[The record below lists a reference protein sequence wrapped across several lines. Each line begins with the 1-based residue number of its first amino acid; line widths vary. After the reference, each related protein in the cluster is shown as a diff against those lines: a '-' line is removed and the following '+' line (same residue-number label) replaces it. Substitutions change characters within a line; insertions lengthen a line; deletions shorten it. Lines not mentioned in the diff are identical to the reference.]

1 VTHPLFEMSK
11 LIQFENFQ
19 DVKSAFHDPQ
29 NPFVS
34 RDVKTHSHIFRGV
47 KTRSH
52 SFQDVK
58 TRYHSFRDVK
68 KGYSRSRI
76 LLFRDNYQNYSKPEH
91 LLRRRLRQKR
101 CLVLRNQNSSNNS
114 LRRRISF
121 FRTSQKQRLPRK
133 KNGVL
138 TGKSLFDRV
147 LGFCGTIIHQLQ
159 TIPQAD
165 LGFQFVLLRSPQ
177 TCSSVRS

>member
-11 LIQFENFQ
+11 LIKFENFQ

-34 RDVKTHSHIFRGV
+34 RDVKTHSHIFRDV

-58 TRYHSFRDVK
+58 TRYHIFRDVK
-68 KGYSRSRI
+68 NGYSRSRI
-76 LLFRDNYQNYSKPEH
+76 LLSRDTYQNYSEAEH

-101 CLVLRNQNSSNNS
+101 CLVLRCQNSSNNS
-114 LRRRISF
+114 LRRRIMF

-138 TGKSLFDRV
+138 TAKSLFDTV

-159 TIPQAD
+159 MIPQAD
-165 LGFQFVLLRSPQ
+165 LGFQFV
-177 TCSSVRS
+177 